1 MIKKILER
9 FLVTRKILIKD
20 KQLKM
25 MLKISMMTTFLKEM
39 WRLKKRPIHKRKS
52 KVQRCPYPKRRRKR
66 SA

>member
-52 KVQRCPYPKRRRKR
+52 
-66 SA
+66 